1 VYLTHEEKWKSRLS
15 FFPRLFSSEEDED
28 NNEMISILHDDFVV
42 AKRRQRRIFAAFL
55 ARF

>member
-42 AKRRQRRIFAAFL
+42 AKRRHRRIFAAFL

>member
-1 VYLTHEEKWKSRLS
+1 MEVTSLV
-15 FFPRLFSSEEDED
+15 FPQTFLSEEDED

-42 AKRRQRRIFAAFL
+42 AKRIQRRRFAAFL

>member
-1 VYLTHEEKWKSRLS
+1 MRKNGSRVS
-15 FFPRLFSSEEDED
+15 RFSPDFSQVKKTN

-42 AKRRQRRIFAAFL
+42 AKRRQRRRFAAFL

>member
-1 VYLTHEEKWKSRLS
+1 MEVVSLV
-15 FFPRLFSSEEDED
+15 FPQTFLQVKKTN

-42 AKRRQRRIFAAFL
+42 AKRRQRRQFAAFL

>member
-1 VYLTHEEKWKSRLS
+1 MEVVSLV
-15 FFPRLFSSEEDED
+15 FPQTFQVKKTN

-42 AKRRQRRIFAAFL
+42 AKRRQRRRFAAFL